1 MMKLLQQGQPPQT
14 TWILEHPVNP
24 NLLCLHTRLELTH
37 AMSEKYLNPSQLPE
51 ESWLRSIFALEG
63 LSKVD
68 VLRHHLRLR
77 KEREA
82 SWDKLLPALQQALGE
97 ESGTTFLEAPD
108 ESNEDRKRDYKTPL
122 ADTVRE
128 RIVVEGVNEAEPY
141 PWAQEMFS
149 FPGLILAVLDT
160 DGLSL
165 KRGLAFSWEEL
176 EPLLYTVLLTE

>member
-1 MMKLLQQGQPPQT
+1 MMELFQQSLPPRT
-14 TWILEHPVNP
+14 TWIVEQPVNP

-37 AMSEKYLNPSQLPE
+37 AMSEKYKGPDQLPDV
-51 ESWLRSIFALEG
+51 SWLRSIFALEG

-82 SWDKLLPALQQALGE
+82 SWDKILPALQQALGE
-97 ESGTTFLEAPD
+97 ESGTTFLEAP
-108 ESNEDRKRDYKTPL
+108 EEPNEDRKRLYKTPL
-122 ADTVRE
+122 SDGANE

-141 PWAQEMFS
+141 PWAQEMFA
-149 FPGLILAVLDT
+149 FPGLILTVLDSE
-160 DGLSL
+160 GLSL

-176 EPLLYTVLLTE
+176 EPAIYAVLLAE